1 MGIRLSCIWKISKE
15 DLQRLVDGSSSIGE
29 VLHHFGMQNKGGNFR
44 TLKQRTTEDKIDF
57 SQFLVNKKLNRKP
70 RRRKTGLVSLN
81 DVLTINSAYCKSSL
95 KRRLIS
101 EGYLKNVCSECG
113 QEPVWN
119 GKPLVLQLEHKNG
132 ISDDNRIEN
141 LCLLCPNCHT
151 QTDTYAG
158 RKLRQP
164 KKPYINQRGNP
175 RFGARRVERPS
186 KEELSKLLW
195 EKPTTQIA
203 SDFGVSDSA
212 VGKWAK
218 SYEIN
223 KPPRGY
229 WGFSTTEKQNFLNLF
244 KE

>member
-1 MGIRLSCIWKISKE
+1 MGIRLSRIWKISRE
-15 DLQRLVDGSSSIGE
+15 DLQILVDSSSSIGGI
-29 VLHHFGMQNKGGNFR
+29 LNHFGMQNKGGNFR
-44 TLKQRTTEDKIDF
+44 TLKQRTTEDQIDF
-57 SQFLVNKKLNRKP
+57 SQFLINKKLFKRSNKKR
-70 RRRKTGLVSLN
+70 SLDQLLTESSICKN
-81 DVLTINSAYCKSSL
+81 FVLKQ
-95 KRRLIS
+95 RLIS
-101 EGYLKNVCSECG
+101 EGYFKNICSECG
-113 QEPVWN
+113 QEPIWN

-158 RKLRQP
+158 RKLRKP
-164 KKPYINQRGNP
+164 KKASFSELNP
-175 RFGARRVERPS
+175 GWKNRPNLKLRRVERPS

-203 SDFGVSDSA
+203 LDFGVSDSA

-229 WGFSTTEKQNFLNLF
+229 WGFSTTEKTI
-244 KE
+244 